1 MSETI
6 TETPQQLVTGRK
18 ADGRRHY
25 APEAKRKLIEAALQ
39 PGVSVARL
47 ALEHGLNANMLR
59 TWITRYNR
67 ERAAAAVSSHPASM
81 PSASTSAFVPV
92 ISERLLRPARE
103 ACLDLRF
110 PSDRWAR
117 PRRCSTD
124 SDALRCSGNGR
135 YCPYSLLCELR
146 GCAHWKGRC
155 IGDAVNPCQK
165 TCDGLKRVSGSR
177 LFLFAVW

>member
-92 ISERLLRPARE
+92 IPVGPKPFHSSSRLRARLPNGVE
-103 ACLDLRF
+103 IDL
-110 PSDRWAR
+110 
-117 PRRCSTD
+117 
-124 SDALRCSGNGR
+124 SDAS
-135 YCPYSLLCELR
+135 
-146 GCAHWKGRC
+146 
-155 IGDAVNPCQK
+155 GDAVASLLQTLSALSCSNSTK
-165 TCDGLKRVSGSR
+165 T
-177 LFLFAVW
+177 